1 MEHSTFNEGLLEK
14 ASTIGVRFSVE
25 QMDKFYKYMNLLID
39 WNEKINLT
47 AIIEPNEIILKHF
60 IDSITILKDI
70 KDGSIVVD
78 VGTGAGFPGI
88 PLSIMN
94 PTLKITLVDSL
105 NKRLIFLQEVINE
118 LDLKNVELV
127 HARAEEFGRN
137 KKYREKFDVA
147 TSRAVANLATLSE
160 YLLPLVKING
170 KAISMKAGN
179 ASQEIEDAKK
189 AIKTLGGN
197 INNIEEFKLP
207 QSDIGRTII
216 IIDKISGTPGK
227 YPRKPGTPAKEPIK

>member
-14 ASTIGVRFSVE
+14 ARTMGVRFSVE
-25 QMDKFYKYMNLLID
+25 QMDKFYKYMNLLIE

-197 INNIEEFKLP
+197 INNIEEFNLP